1 MIDPD
6 DTVVVMINCNTEFF
20 RHTFSKM
27 EFLMGMDYMNSFISS
42 YNVPVIFTRRELSY
56 DIRNPD
62 LKKMKDFKEKNR
74 KKNMPTESDYDENFI
89 KEFNRKIIIKD
100 EIKVQKEDIF
110 YHSNIESIL
119 ESTGKKTVL
128 FGGFFTDTDVF
139 ISSIGASMLE
149 YRSIVVSDISSTY
162 SERLY
167 FQSLE
172 MISQFIDVI
181 DTRDLGVDFP
191 L

>member
-6 DTVVVMINCNTEFF
+6 DTAVVMVNYSTEFF

-27 EFLMGMDYMNSFISS
+27 EFLMGMDYMNSFISK
-42 YNVPVIFTRRELSY
+42 YNVPVIFTIRKLCY
-56 DIRNPD
+56 DVGNPHLKEIR
-62 LKKMKDFKEKNR
+62 DFKENNR
-74 KKNMPTESDYDENFI
+74 KKNMPPESDYDEAFLR
-89 KEFNRKIIIKD
+89 EFHGKITVKN
-100 EIKVQKEDIF
+100 EIKVEKEDIF
-110 YHSNIESIL
+110 YHSNIENIL
-119 ESTGKKTVL
+119 EHTGRKTIL

-139 ISSIGASMLE
+139 ISSVNAGIRE
-149 YRSIVVSDISSTY
+149 YRSIMVSDISSTY

-167 FQSLE
+167 FQALE

-181 DTRDLGVDFP
+181 DTRDLGEDFP

>member
-6 DTVVVMINCNTEFF
+6 DTAVVMINYSTDFF

-27 EFLMGMDYMNSFISS
+27 EFLMGMDYMNSFISK
-42 YNVPVIFTRRELSY
+42 YNIPVIFTRRKLYYNISNPQLKE
-56 DIRNPD
+56 IRN
-62 LKKMKDFKEKNR
+62 LKENNR
-74 KKNMPTESDYDENFI
+74 KKNMPPESDYDENFLM
-89 KEFNRKIIIKD
+89 EFKRKISVKN
-100 EIKVQKEDIF
+100 EINVQKEDIF
-110 YHSNIESIL
+110 YHSNILSAL
-119 ESTGKKTVL
+119 EDTKRKTIL

-139 ISSIGASMLE
+139 ISSINAVMHE
-149 YRSIVVSDISSTY
+149 YRSIVISDISSTY

>member
-1 MIDPD
+1 MTDVKFCPSEAHIQ
-6 DTVVVMINCNTEFF
+6 V
-20 RHTFSKM
+20 
-27 EFLMGMDYMNSFISS
+27 
-42 YNVPVIFTRRELSY
+42 
-56 DIRNPD
+56 
-62 LKKMKDFKEKNR
+62 KKGLLR
-74 KKNMPTESDYDENFI
+74 
-89 KEFNRKIIIKD
+89 
-100 EIKVQKEDIF
+100 
-110 YHSNIESIL
+110 
-119 ESTGKKTVL
+119 KKTVL

>member
-6 DTVVVMINCNTEFF
+6 DTAVVMINYSTEFF

-27 EFLMGMDYMNSFISS
+27 EFLLGMDYMNSFISK
-42 YNVPVIFTRRELSY
+42 YNIPVIFTSRKLCY
-56 DIRNPD
+56 DIRNQD
-62 LKKMKDFKEKNR
+62 LKEIRDFKEKNR
-74 KKNMPTESDYDENFI
+74 KRNMPPESDYDENFI
-89 KEFNRKIIIKD
+89 KEFNRKIPVRN
-100 EIKVQKEDIF
+100 EINVEKEDIF
-110 YHSNIESIL
+110 FHSNIENIL
-119 ESTGKKTVL
+119 ENTERKTLL

-139 ISSIGASMLE
+139 ISSVSAGIRE
-149 YRSIVVSDISSTY
+149 YRSMVVSDISSTY

-181 DTRDLGVDFP
+181 DTRDLGEDFP

>member
-6 DTVVVMINCNTEFF
+6 DTAVVMINYSTDFF

-27 EFLMGMDYMNSFISS
+27 EFLLGMDYMNSFVSK
-42 YNVPVIFTRRELSY
+42 YNIPVIRTRRKLCY
-56 DIRNPD
+56 DIHNHD
-62 LKKMKDFKEKNR
+62 LKEIRDFKEKNR
-74 KKNMPTESDYDENFI
+74 KKNMPPESDYDENFI
-89 KEFNRKIIIKD
+89 KEFNRKITVKN
-100 EIKVQKEDIF
+100 EINVQKEDIF
-110 YHSNIESIL
+110 FHSNIANIL
-119 ESTGKKTVL
+119 ENTERKTIL

-139 ISSIGASMLE
+139 ISSVSAGIRE
-149 YRSIVVSDISSTY
+149 YRSLVVSDISSTY

-172 MISQFIDVI
+172 MISQFIEVI
-181 DTRDLGVDFP
+181 DTRDLGEDFP

>member
-6 DTVVVMINCNTEFF
+6 DTALVMINYSTEFF

-27 EFLMGMDYMNSFISS
+27 EFLMGMDYMNSFISE
-42 YNVPVIFTRRELSY
+42 YNIPVIFTKRELCYNTS
-56 DIRNPD
+56 NHD
-62 LKKMKDFKEKNR
+62 LNGIHNLKEKNR
-74 KKNMPTESDYDENFI
+74 KKNMPPESDYDENFI
-89 KEFNRKIIIKD
+89 KEFNRKIAVKN
-100 EIKVQKEDIF
+100 EIQVQKEDIF
-110 YHSNIESIL
+110 YHSNMEDIL
-119 ESTGKKTVL
+119 EETERKTVL

-139 ISSIGASMLE
+139 LSSINAGMRE
-149 YRSIVVSDISSTY
+149 YRSIVISDISSTY

-172 MISQFIDVI
+172 MISQFIDVL
-181 DTRDLGVDFP
+181 DTRDLGEDFP

>member
-42 YNVPVIFTRRELSY
+42 YNVPIIFTRRELSY

-62 LKKMKDFKEKNR
+62 LKKIKDFKEKNR

-119 ESTGKKTVL
+119 ERDMIGLDAATGA
-128 FGGFFTDTDVF
+128 GFTAIKMAQK
-139 ISSIGASMLE
+139 ISEVYALDMVDRMLDK
-149 YRSIVVSDISSTY
+149 I
-162 SERLY
+162 
-167 FQSLE
+167 
-172 MISQFIDVI
+172 
-181 DTRDLGVDFP
+181 
-191 L
+191 

>member
-6 DTVVVMINCNTEFF
+6 DTAVVMINYSTDFF

-27 EFLMGMDYMNSFISS
+27 EFLMGMDYMNSFISK
-42 YNVPVIFTRRELSY
+42 YNIPVLFTRRKLYY
-56 DIRNPD
+56 DIRNHE
-62 LKKMKDFKEKNR
+62 LKEIRDFKEKNR
-74 KKNMPTESDYDENFI
+74 KKNMPPGSDYDENFI
-89 KEFNRKIIIKD
+89 KQFDRKIAIEN
-100 EIKVQKEDIF
+100 EINVHREDIF
-110 YHSNIESIL
+110 FQSNIENIL
-119 ESTGKKTVL
+119 NNMGRKTIL

-139 ISSIGASMLE
+139 ISSVSASIRE
-149 YRSIVVSDISSTY
+149 YRSLVVSDISSTY

-181 DTRDLGVDFP
+181 DTRDLGEDFP
-191 L
+191 V

>member
-1 MIDPD
+1 MINPD
-6 DTVVVMINCNTEFF
+6 DTSLVMINYSTEFF

-27 EFLMGMDYMNSFISS
+27 EFLMGMDYMNSFISK
-42 YNVPVIFTRRELSY
+42 YNIPVIFTKREICYNVS
-56 DIRNPD
+56 NPD
-62 LKKMKDFKEKNR
+62 LNVIHNLKEKNR
-74 KKNMPTESDYDENFI
+74 KKNMPPESDYDENFI
-89 KEFNRKIIIKD
+89 KEFNNKIAVKN

-110 YHSNIESIL
+110 YQSNIENVL
-119 ESTGKKTVL
+119 KDTERKTVL
-128 FGGFFTDTDVF
+128 FGGFLTDTDVF
-139 ISSIGASMLE
+139 ISSINAGMRE

-181 DTRDLGVDFP
+181 DTRDLGEDFP